1 MKSKPMLRPL
11 RLMLGE
17 RIDPALPTPIYLQV
31 IAAIIRDIERGRL
44 APGTYLPSSR
54 QLSAELGLNR
64 KTVVLA
70 YEELIAQGWLESA
83 GTRGTTVATSFP
95 DPVSRNR
102 TATPHLRR
110 AADKPQ
116 PQYRILP
123 TPERPLALPGGDG
136 IKLDEGAPDGRLFPT
151 ETLAQAYRAALRR
164 SASENYL
171 QYRDPLGTPALRTAI
186 ADMLRHQRG
195 LTIGPEEVCI
205 TRGSQNG
212 LFLAA
217 QALLR
222 PGDAA
227 IVEELTYEPAIAAFR
242 VLGAR
247 IIPVRFRDRAID
259 VEAVEQACRRHKV
272 RAIFLTPHHQFPT
285 TRELRPDR
293 RLALLTLA
301 KQFGFAIIEDD
312 YDHEFHFASQPL
324 LPMAAY
330 APDQV
335 IYLGS
340 LSKLLVPALRVGYV
354 VAPEPMIR
362 ALGHYVSLTDGMGN
376 SVTEDAVAQ
385 LITSGALRRHARKVH
400 KIYAQRRARF
410 AEKLRETFGTR
421 IAFDTPD
428 GGLAF
433 WLRFPGTDLVA
444 LEDQARALGLRFAS
458 SASFVANPE
467 AERGLRIGFASLN
480 NAEADNAIQA
490 LAKAL
495 DRVG

>member
-1 MKSKPMLRPL
+1 MLRPL
-11 RLMLGE
+11 HVTLGD

-31 IAAIIRDIERGRL
+31 IAAIVRDIERGRL
-44 APGTYLPSSR
+44 APGTYLPGSR
-54 QLSAELGLNR
+54 QLAMELDVNR

-83 GTRGTTVATSFP
+83 GTRGTMVATSFP
-95 DPVSRNR
+95 DPVSGNEARSHAR
-102 TATPHLRR
+102 SREP
-110 AADKPQ
+110 AARPE

-123 TPERPLALPGGDG
+123 TPERPLALPAGSG

-151 ETLAQAYRAALRR
+151 ELLAQAYRSALQR

-171 QYRDPLGTPALRTAI
+171 QYRDPFGTPTLRAAI

-195 LTIGPEEVCI
+195 LAIGPEQICI

-212 LFLAA
+212 LFLTA
-217 QALLR
+217 QALIR
-222 PGDAA
+222 PGDAV

-242 VLGAR
+242 MMGAR
-247 IIPVRFRDRAID
+247 IIPVPFDGRAID
-259 VEAVEQACRRHKV
+259 IGAVEQACRDHKV

-285 TRELRPDR
+285 TAELRPER
-293 RLALLTLA
+293 RLALLNLA
-301 KQFGFAIIEDD
+301 RQFGFAIIEDD

-330 APDQV
+330 APEHV

-354 VAPEPMIR
+354 VAAEPMIR

-376 SVTEDAVAQ
+376 TVTEDAVSQ
-385 LITSGALRRHARKVH
+385 LITSGALRRHARKVR
-400 KIYAQRRARF
+400 KIYAERRARF
-410 AEKLRETFGTR
+410 AEKLREAFGDR

-433 WLRFPGTDLVA
+433 WVRFPGIDLTA
-444 LEDQARALGLRFAS
+444 LEREAKALGLRFAS
-458 SASFVANPE
+458 SESFMVQDK

-480 NAEADNAIQA
+480 AVEADGAIRT
-490 LAKAL
+490 LLTAL